1 MALTSV
7 RVFPLGSTGAGVSHC
22 SLPRELC
29 SVGNGGRGVTRRFD
43 FTSGVGDRLGFEL
56 RVVRFKSTPLP
67 FSLWDLER
75 AIPECHFL
83 SEQQRIQVES
93 M

>member
-7 RVFPLGSTGAGVSHC
+7 RVVPLGTTGAGVSHC

-56 RVVRFKSTPLP
+56 RVVRFKSTLPPLLTLGLRKGHSRV
-67 FSLWDLER
+67 SLLVRTAEN
-75 AIPECHFL
+75 
-83 SEQQRIQVES
+83 SG
-93 M
+93 